1 MLLVCIHFF
10 SDSMDIVLSLAYR
23 KSADTAAAAAAAT
36 TTLTTAV
43 TALI

>member
-1 MLLVCIHFF
+1 
-10 SDSMDIVLSLAYR
+10 MDIVLSLAYR
-23 KSADTAAAAAAAT
+23 KSADTAAAAAT